1 MCVFCKRE
9 ISTREH
15 HIIPKSKGGRI
26 TVPTCEACESF
37 IHRTFTHAELRDRY
51 STVESVQGDERY
63 QRFLKWLL
71 KQQAT
76 AVFRSVRKRQ
86 ESRSRDKLR

>member
-1 MCVFCKRE
+1 M
-9 ISTREH
+9 
-15 HIIPKSKGGRI
+15 

-51 STVESVQGDERY
+51 STVESVLADERY
-63 QRFLKWLL
+63 QQFLKWLL

-76 AVFRSVRKRQ
+76 TVFRS
-86 ESRSRDKLR
+86 SRRRTWERPRR

>member
-1 MCVFCKRE
+1 MCVFCGRE

-15 HIIPKSKGGRI
+15 HIVPKSKGGRV

-51 STVESVQGDERY
+51 STVESVQEHEGY

-71 KQQAT
+71 KQQPT
-76 AVFRSVRKRQ
+76 SVFRSARARRNF
-86 ESRSRDKLR
+86 SRA